1 MADTNDYGSETSH
14 HETTPTTTEPFEPVL
29 LASRRSYQ
37 DFLKTCAEGAEI
49 NDRGVLV
56 LPTTSDQS
64 SDETI
69 MVDNANRHDDGTMNS
84 SGNDENIESG
94 SRSCEKLS
102 KIVTDEA
109 AVAFKDPFPS
119 LSPMPLKSLQSS
131 RNRLNAQNI
140 ARHNAMNTMQDNNN
154 NNNTRSPSSSSSSS
168 ATTTTPIIKSNYQ
181 NEHLTLSNERDSDD
195 GSSTAT
201 PPFHHFNYNDS
212 STPTRPLL
220 PRSPTAA
227 TATTPCNNDQKIWI
241 DPFPTPD
248 VSVHSR
254 CGTPLSSSRQH
265 NTMSDSMSM
274 TEDNSTSF
282 AIGTNL
288 NAHWESIMLNIPNI
302 PIAEESRSNYNN
314 SPVADVEVTD
324 NTRRKDGVAGVGAA
338 KSTSLSRIVCVDYS
352 AAENFPVRKVESMP
366 SMMSKRPSLE
376 DIWGALQVG
385 PDGNDLATTD
395 DYGYLDKN
403 KGRKKRERRASA
415 NNISSIWRDEPF
427 EYQGGGLGRPLM
439 RRGKEDARQRSLG
452 APGKSEAFERRFAA
466 STPAESSWKDLRSP
480 MISFQ
485 DDGGQNNESIDTA
498 YLLKNNSATLT
509 NVTGANL
516 AKEVKELIV
525 QRKSIA
531 SASANKNLLTR
542 GQSLPL
548 TPNRLRFRVLNNIK
562 TSRAVANAGEL
573 VFSPVRSVR
582 NTGKR
587 AAKLV
592 RTTRQKLKE
601 RKELR
606 RQRKLARMK
615 APPRSWWI
623 VIPADHPYK
632 VAWDV
637 ITMLWAL
644 LGAHRTHVR
653 IRDRVFDQSPLILLT
668 EVWFTIDILLNFV
681 TEHKTRQ
688 GQVIRDGKAV
698 WARYLTTWFI
708 IDILSLIPWERVYV
722 RPVVERIKKRNFFQK
737 TFFRSKAVVRVSRV
751 LRGRHIKLFG
761 RVSKQTGTPLRRMVA
776 LVIKY
781 LPKYLVFLRNMKGA
795 LVVRALRFVH
805 WLHNM
810 YKKIWVKARNAAKH
824 RIGHPIFG
832 LLGYRDDQDDDD
844 SDCSDDDHDGEDEI
858 DTDDESI
865 DEDEDEDENDVLV
878 LMTDSDYDET
888 IHRSVSEGSPPM
900 RRSLSQNELSQRFR
914 RGL

>member
-1 MADTNDYGSETSH
+1 M
-14 HETTPTTTEPFEPVL
+14 TPTTTEPYEPVL

-37 DFLKTCAEGAEI
+37 EFQKTCADGAEI
-49 NDRGVLV
+49 YDRGVLV
-56 LPTTSDQS
+56 VSTPSDQA
-64 SDETI
+64 SDEII
-69 MVDNANRHDDGTMNS
+69 MVDTNRNDDRMMNS
-84 SGNDENIESG
+84 SGNDENVESA
-94 SRSCEKLS
+94 SSSCEKLS
-102 KIVTDEA
+102 KITNDDAVTA
-109 AVAFKDPFPS
+109 IKDPFPS

-131 RNRLNAQNI
+131 RNRLNAQNV
-140 ARHNAMNTMQDNNN
+140 AQHNVMNMMQDNNN
-154 NNNTRSPSSSSSSS
+154 NNNTQSSSSSS
-168 ATTTTPIIKSNYQ
+168 TTTTPVMKSNYQ
-181 NEHLTLSNERDSDD
+181 NEHLTPSNEHDSDD
-195 GSSTAT
+195 FSTAT
-201 PPFHHFNYNDS
+201 PPHFPPYNYNPS
-212 STPTRPLL
+212 TATSPLPTISPLPRTSTTATASTP
-220 PRSPTAA
+220 S
-227 TATTPCNNDQKIWI
+227 NIDQKLWI

-254 CGTPLSSSRQH
+254 CGTPLSASRQH
-265 NTMSDSMSM
+265 NNMSDSM
-274 TEDNSTSF
+274 TEENASF
-282 AIGTNL
+282 TIGKHL
-288 NAHWESIMLNIPNI
+288 YADWETIMLSIPDI
-302 PIAEESRSNYNN
+302 PIVEESRSNYNN
-314 SPVADVEVTD
+314 SPVVEVEVN
-324 NTRRKDGVAGVGAA
+324 NTRRKDGVLGVSGAT
-338 KSTSLSRIVCVDYS
+338 STSLPRIVCVDYS
-352 AAENFPVRKVESMP
+352 TAENFPVRKVESMP

-376 DIWGALQVG
+376 DIWGALQVE
-385 PDGNDLATTD
+385 PDGNDLVTAD
-395 DYGYLDKN
+395 DYGYLDKSN
-403 KGRKKRERRASA
+403 GRKKRERRGSA
-415 NNISSIWRDEPF
+415 NNASSIWRDEPF
-427 EYQGGGLGRPLM
+427 EYQGNELGKPLR
-439 RRGKEDARQRSLG
+439 RRGKEDVYQRSLG

-480 MISFQ
+480 MIPYPD
-485 DDGGQNNESIDTA
+485 DDGIHSAHVKSNESSINTTDF
-498 YLLKNNSATLT
+498 KRNNYATLT

-525 QRKSIA
+525 QRKGIA
-531 SASANKNLLTR
+531 SASANKNPMTR

-548 TPNRLRFRVLNNIK
+548 TPNRLRSRVLNNIK

-637 ITMLWAL
+637 VTMLWAL

-795 LVVRALRFVH
+795 LAVRALRFVH

-810 YKKIWVKARNAAKH
+810 YKKIWVKARNAARH
-824 RIGHPIFG
+824 RIGHPS
-832 LLGYRDDQDDDD
+832 DDQDDDD
-844 SDCSDDDHDGEDEI
+844 SDCSDDDHDDEDEI

-865 DEDEDEDENDVLV
+865 DEDEDEDEDEDDVLV
-878 LMTDSDYDET
+878 LLTDSDYDET
-888 IHRSVSEGSPPM
+888 PFHRTVSEGSPRVGSM

>member
-1 MADTNDYGSETSH
+1 
-14 HETTPTTTEPFEPVL
+14 
-29 LASRRSYQ
+29 
-37 DFLKTCAEGAEI
+37 
-49 NDRGVLV
+49 
-56 LPTTSDQS
+56 
-64 SDETI
+64 
-69 MVDNANRHDDGTMNS
+69 
-84 SGNDENIESG
+84 
-94 SRSCEKLS
+94 
-102 KIVTDEA
+102 
-109 AVAFKDPFPS
+109 
-119 LSPMPLKSLQSS
+119 
-131 RNRLNAQNI
+131 
-140 ARHNAMNTMQDNNN
+140 
-154 NNNTRSPSSSSSSS
+154 
-168 ATTTTPIIKSNYQ
+168 
-181 NEHLTLSNERDSDD
+181 
-195 GSSTAT
+195 
-201 PPFHHFNYNDS
+201 
-212 STPTRPLL
+212 
-220 PRSPTAA
+220 
-227 TATTPCNNDQKIWI
+227 
-241 DPFPTPD
+241 
-248 VSVHSR
+248 
-254 CGTPLSSSRQH
+254 
-265 NTMSDSMSM
+265 
-274 TEDNSTSF
+274 
-282 AIGTNL
+282 
-288 NAHWESIMLNIPNI
+288 
-302 PIAEESRSNYNN
+302 
-314 SPVADVEVTD
+314 
-324 NTRRKDGVAGVGAA
+324 
-338 KSTSLSRIVCVDYS
+338 
-352 AAENFPVRKVESMP
+352 VESMP

-376 DIWGALQVG
+376 DFWEALQVG
-385 PDGNDLATTD
+385 PDGNDLVTTD
-395 DYGYLDKN
+395 DYGYLHKN

-415 NNISSIWRDEPF
+415 NNLSIIWRDKPF
-427 EYQGGGLGRPLM
+427 EYQGNELGRPRR
-439 RRGKEDARQRSLG
+439 RRGKEDVHQRSLG

-466 STPAESSWKDLRSP
+466 STPTESSWKDLRSP
-480 MISFQ
+480 MIPFP
-485 DDGGQNNESIDTA
+485 DDDGQNNESIDTTDFK
-498 YLLKNNSATLT
+498 KNNSATLT
-509 NVTGANL
+509 NVTGASL

-531 SASANKNLLTR
+531 SANKNPMTR

-637 ITMLWAL
+637 VTILWAL

-688 GQVIRDGKAV
+688 GQVIRDGKVV

-810 YKKIWVKARNAAKH
+810 YKKIWVKARNAARH

-844 SDCSDDDHDGEDEI
+844 DSDCSDDDHDDEDEI

-865 DEDEDEDENDVLV
+865 DEDEDEDDVLV
-878 LMTDSDYDET
+878 LMTDSDFDET
-888 IHRSVSEGSPPM
+888 PLSNFHRTASEGSPRVGSM